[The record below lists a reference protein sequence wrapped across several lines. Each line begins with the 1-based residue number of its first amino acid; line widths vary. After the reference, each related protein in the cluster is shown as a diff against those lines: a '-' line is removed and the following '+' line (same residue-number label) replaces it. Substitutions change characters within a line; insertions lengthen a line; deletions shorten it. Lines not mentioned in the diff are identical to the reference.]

1 MKEKLEFLLKNK
13 SLTATTFAR
22 LLDVQ
27 PSSISH
33 IMSGRNKP
41 SYDFV
46 VKILRAF
53 PDINPDWLLLGS
65 EQIFREEQAQ
75 LSPTPTTGSEPTP
88 HEPVLH
94 FDESENIESSESM
107 SQQKND
113 SMPSF
118 SLPNSCSKRIERVI
132 VLYSD
137 HSFES
142 YTSL

>member
-75 LSPTPTTGSEPTP
+75 LSPTPTTGSEPMP
-88 HEPVLH
+88 HEPVLQ

-113 SMPSF
+113 STPSF
-118 SLPNSCSKRIERVI
+118 SLPNSCGKRIERVI

>member
-22 LLDVQ
+22 QLDVQ

-46 VKILRAF
+46 VKILKAF
-53 PDINPDWLLLGS
+53 PDINPDWLLLDS
-65 EQIFREEQAQ
+65 DKIFREEQVQ
-75 LSPTPTTGSEPTP
+75 LSPAPTIGGEPSTN
-88 HEPVLH
+88 EPVLH
-94 FDESENIESSESM
+94 SLSTENIESSEVD
-107 SQQKND
+107 SQTKNLN
-113 SMPSF
+113 SSNF
-118 SLPNSCSKRIERVI
+118 SLPLCGGKKIERVI
-132 VLYSD
+132 VLYAD